1 MEVNNDKVRELL
13 YEALETELRR
23 IKVYETALKCVVNED
38 LKGEWEEYLEQTRRH
53 ETIMLRVCEAFGLDP
68 DAMTPGRKVVHHI
81 GASLVKAMEMALA
94 AGEPEAAEVVACEC
108 VTLAETK
115 DHLNWELMSE
125 VAKKLRGEEGKVLK
139 EAFAEVEEEE
149 DEHLYHTQGWT
160 RELWIAGLGM
170 PAVLPPPEEEKDV
183 KTAIGAARAKK
194 RPEGNAV
201 AEAAGAEGSGHGRAP
216 AKIPQCRVCRP
227 APPRPL

>member
-1 MEVNNDKVRELL
+1 MELNKAKVGELL
-13 YEALETELRR
+13 YEALETERGG
-23 IKVYETALKCVVNED
+23 IQIYETALKCAVNEE
-38 LKGEWEEYLEQTRRH
+38 LKGEWEEYLEQTRKH
-53 ETIMLRVCEAFGLDP
+53 ETIMLRVCEAFGLDS
-68 DAMTPGRKVVHHI
+68 DAMTPGRAVVHHV

-125 VAKKLRGEEGKVLK
+125 VANRLRGTEEGKVLK
-139 EAFAEVEEEE
+139 EAFDEVEEEE
-149 DEHLYHTQGWT
+149 DEHLYHTQGWA

-194 RPEGNAV
+194 AR
-201 AEAAGAEGSGHGRAP
+201 
-216 AKIPQCRVCRP
+216 KDM
-227 APPRPL
+227 L